1 VGRGYIPA
9 KKEREPDQPEGTI
22 NIDAMFAPIK
32 KVNYTITHARIGQVT
47 DYDKLI
53 MEVWTDG
60 SILPEDA
67 VSCAAKILRE
77 QASIFMNFEEIEEE
91 EKEEEESKEAEKKK
105 KINENLLRNVDEL
118 ELSVRSANCL
128 KNASIMLIGELVQNT
143 EAEMLKT
150 KNFGRKSLNEIKE
163 VLGEM
168 GLSLGM
174 MADNPLPDKDEKD
187 TKGD

>member
-1 VGRGYIPA
+1 
-9 KKEREPDQPEGTI
+9 
-22 NIDAMFAPIK
+22 
-32 KVNYTITHARIGQVT
+32 
-47 DYDKLI
+47 

-60 SILPEDA
+60 SILPEEA

-77 QASIFMNFEEIEEE
+77 QASIFINFEEREAE
-91 EKEEEESKEAEKKK
+91 EKAEEDTEAEKKK
-105 KINENLLRNVDEL
+105 KISEHLLRNIDEL

-128 KNASIMLIGELVQNT
+128 KNAGITLIGELVQNT

-168 GLSLGM
+168 ELSLGM
-174 MADNPLPDKDEKD
+174 MVDIPLPDKDEKETNPD
-187 TKGD
+187 RPERMEKE